1 MRPRAV
7 EAKDEPKRL
16 ALVYETVTSK
26 LPDEKER
33 QVLSDLVDNLQKN
46 YLEQPALADAICQ
59 GVNVGDAEKKAQ
71 LASWT
76 VLVNALY
83 NLDITKTRE

>member
-1 MRPRAV
+1 L
-7 EAKDEPKRL
+7 EAEATDESKRL
-16 ALVYETVTSK
+16 VFVYETVTSK

-33 QVLSDLVDNLQKN
+33 KVLSDLTRNLQKN
-46 YLEQPALADAICQ
+46 YLEQPVLSDAICH
-59 GVNVGDAEKKAQ
+59 GLNIVDAEQKAQ
-71 LASWT
+71 LAAWT